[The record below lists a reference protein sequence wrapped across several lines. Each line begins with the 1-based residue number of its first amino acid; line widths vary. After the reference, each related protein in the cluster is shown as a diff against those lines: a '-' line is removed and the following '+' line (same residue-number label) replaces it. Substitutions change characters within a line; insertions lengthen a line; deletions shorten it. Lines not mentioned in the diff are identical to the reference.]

1 MQYKGNNI
9 MNFSK
14 SETLEI
20 LNVFG
25 NVLTRL
31 VDRIENEH
39 EFDPFER
46 RELLNTMYKKLC
58 GIQIEEIMENARKK
72 HKLQLKRGN
81 TDNNDI
87 YTGQPGEITMDM
99 DIKSIRIHDGETV
112 GGTALARASD
122 TVGDW
127 VIEYQ
132 NPTADNNYTWYRKY
146 KSGWVEMGGKYT
158 NKGDSAGYRT
168 ISLPIPMSDSSYN
181 INTSCYSSYTNGTGS
196 SHAYVMEKGAVVY
209 NQTTNSFQV
218 FCQEDASKSI
228 VYWTVCGI

>member
-81 TDNNDI
+81 TNNNDI

-146 KSGWVEMGGKYT
+146 KSGWVEMGGRTRIGETQNETRSVSLPVQMADNQY
-158 NKGDSAGYRT
+158 YCT
-168 ISLPIPMSDSSYN
+168 ISWVGREGNSGAYSGVTKDDSS
-181 INTSCYSSYTNGTGS
+181 TATTLVLKCWLTAAHT
-196 SHAYVMEKGAVVY
+196 AY
-209 NQTTNSFQV
+209 
-218 FCQEDASKSI
+218 
-228 VYWTVCGI
+228 WHVCGLVAE